1 MSIATR
7 KGDYGNT
14 SLFTGEKISKADI
27 KVEAYGTGDE
37 LVSFLGW
44 LKHDAKYLAD
54 FIEWTQVKI
63 YRLNAAL
70 ASSSE
75 TEKKKCEDN
84 FKEDK
89 KYSLDSFLSELEKE
103 YGKLDGFIIPSE
115 TLSASK
121 ADICRG
127 VCRRFERRVISLSA
141 HEKIDKEILIFINR
155 LSDVLFMMARVIA
168 KREGGISHG
177 FKRTDT

>member
-1 MSIATR
+1 MSIATG
-7 KGDYGNT
+7 KGDYGST
-14 SLFTGEKISKADI
+14 SLFTGEKVSKSDI

-44 LKHDAKYLAD
+44 LKHDAKYFTD

-63 YRLNAAL
+63 YRLNAVL
-70 ASSSE
+70 ASSAE
-75 TEKKKCEDN
+75 GEKNKCLDN

-89 KYSLDSFLSELEKE
+89 KYTLDSFLSELEKE

-115 TLSASK
+115 TPSASK
-121 ADICRG
+121 ADICRSI
-127 VCRRFERRVISLSA
+127 CRRFERRVISLSA
-141 HEKIDKEILIFINR
+141 HEKIDKEILTFINR
-155 LSDVLFMMARVIA
+155 LSDVLFMIARVMA

-177 FKRTDT
+177 FERKDT